1 LVARQ
6 RPEERDRDDSE
17 PSTALRLEGDV
28 LLEALQTVP
37 TMWSALDR
45 SNAPAR
51 SSDRGHTPLV
61 DDPAWA

>member
-1 LVARQ
+1 VTTA
-6 RPEERDRDDSE
+6 E

-45 SNAPAR
+45 SNVPAR
-51 SSDRGHTPLV
+51 SSDRAHTPLV